1 MGFENL
7 KREFSF
13 LSEYTDK
20 FIKATGVDVL
30 IKAETSSRKLQKL
43 DKERK
48 AEDKLFQNREALSS
62 SVSSVPSGP
71 DNRLDV
77 FHPARFLPGATCSA
91 AKLWL
96 QARSVIISELL
107 TSLVRRETSP
117 PPQPVLRLRAGRERV
132 QVEGDGALLGHQ
144 GPQEHLVRLYKSEV
158 HHNQEQEQFQQ
169 GGQQLQ

>member
-1 MGFENL
+1 MDEADRAGNSSNFTPDPSTPRGSCLGIGLENL
-7 KREFSF
+7 KRKFSF
-13 LSEYTDK
+13 LSEYTDE

-30 IKAETSSRKLQKL
+30 IKAETASRKLQKL

-77 FHPARFLPGATCSA
+77 LHPARFLPGATCSA

-96 QARSVIISELL
+96 QARSVMGVADP
-107 TSLVRRETSP
+107 SLSP
-117 PPQPVLRLRAGRERV
+117 PTTWPASAWVAQCPQRGGSKFTTPPVRFC
-132 QVEGDGALLGHQ
+132 
-144 GPQEHLVRLYKSEV
+144 PSECSP
-158 HHNQEQEQFQQ
+158 
-169 GGQQLQ
+169 